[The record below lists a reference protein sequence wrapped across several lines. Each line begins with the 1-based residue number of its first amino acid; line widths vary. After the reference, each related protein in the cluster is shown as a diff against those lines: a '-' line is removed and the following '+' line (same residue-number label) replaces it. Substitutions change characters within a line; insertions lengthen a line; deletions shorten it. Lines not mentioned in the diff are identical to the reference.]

1 MTLRSCVFILLVLT
15 ARLSNAQ
22 VTSLV
27 SQNPFRNVQ
36 FTNSATDTI
45 TIAADFANVIGELTT
60 SQRDIFSVIS
70 QQSKIN
76 VGDFK
81 YAIGF
86 KIQGYEQSFY
96 APCKDVGMYKLLSER
111 KNGTTKLK
119 LRCVVFRFYHAD
131 LTTNF
136 FYVEKV
142 SL

>member
-1 MTLRSCVFILLVLT
+1 MTPHIYLLISSAFL
-15 ARLSNAQ
+15 AQISLAQ
-22 VTSLV
+22 VISPTN
-27 SQNPFRNVQ
+27 QNPFSKVKFIN
-36 FTNSATDTI
+36 APTDTI

-70 QQSKIN
+70 QQDKIN
-76 VGDFK
+76 LIFFK

-86 KIQGYEQSFY
+86 KIPGYEQLFY
-96 APCKDVGMYKLLSER
+96 APCKDIGMYKTLTE
-111 KNGTTKLK
+111 KKYEIAKLK
-119 LRCVVFRFYHAD
+119 LHCVVFRFYHAD